1 MNYEQ
6 AGFHKNW
13 DEINSLHDRLE
24 NEEAQNLRQMLST
37 SYARQIDM
45 KNKSKNIEDE
55 NKRINDSKIIEQNQR
70 FMEIERKMKDNKR
83 KEYTIDRIQDIK
95 QKLQKVFFL
104 S

>member
-70 FMEIERKMKDNKR
+70 FMEIEKKMKDNKR

-95 QKLQKVFFL
+95 QKLQKVFFF